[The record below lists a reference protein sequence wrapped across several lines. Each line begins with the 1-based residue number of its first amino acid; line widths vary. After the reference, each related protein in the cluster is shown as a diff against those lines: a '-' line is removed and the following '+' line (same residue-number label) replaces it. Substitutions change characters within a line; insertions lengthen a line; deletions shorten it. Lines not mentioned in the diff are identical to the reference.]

1 MKVSDRIQEIRNRLN
16 DDVGVL
22 ALRTALNSQLTQLEI
37 DVVDALLVA
46 RQEGH
51 VAGYDD
57 IMNAANNR

>member
-1 MKVSDRIQEIRNRLN
+1 MKVSNRIQEIRQSLN
-16 DDVGVL
+16 DDVGIL
-22 ALRTALNSQLTQLEI
+22 ALRTTLNSQLTQLEI